1 MEKMIIDRAGDP
13 SCSFERALTPQPAF
27 PPPMLSNRHYSQNI
41 YKQTK
46 ENRVSLQN
54 LERRFGI
61 TAVKQDF
68 ITAEQL
74 IEALSTQ
81 IMEELEGSER
91 RLIGEI
97 LLEKEY
103 LTGVQMKEVLKFLG
117 ISENF
122 VT

>member
-1 MEKMIIDRAGDP
+1 M
-13 SCSFERALTPQPAF
+13 
-27 PPPMLSNRHYSQNI
+27 
-41 YKQTK
+41 
-46 ENRVSLQN
+46 SLQN

-61 TAVKQDF
+61 TAVKKGF

-81 IMEELEGSER
+81 IMEELEESEH

-103 LTGVQMKEVLKFLG
+103 LTNAQIKEVLKFLG
-117 ISENF
+117 ISEDF
-122 VT
+122 VTRLQHCAANKAEITGRDIDALSDPEVGI